1 MSWSRGQSY
10 SQDLRDRVLAAD
22 HASSGEVADRF
33 GVSRSYVIK
42 VRQRRDRLGDVA
54 PGAQR
59 SHTLPKLA
67 GHDDT
72 LRARVAEQSDQ
83 TLEELREW
91 LLHTLGI
98 SVSVSNLCGRFAQ
111 ARADTQKKS
120 LAAAEQDRADIAEAR
135 RAWKRAEAEARSQ
148 AAGFPGRDLDQ
159 DQHDQVAWPGATG
172 QRLIAKA
179 PYGHWKTSTFL
190 AGLRHDRVVA
200 PLVLDGAINGC
211 AFLAY
216 VEQVSRPDPAP
227 RRHRHCR

>member
-1 MSWSRGQSY
+1 MTVCWLRTTRALVRSRT
-10 SQDLRDRVLAAD
+10 A
-22 HASSGEVADRF
+22 F

-98 SVSVSNLCGRFAQ
+98 SVSVSNLCGRL
-111 ARADTQKKS
+111 RKLGLTLKKKS

-135 RAWKRAEAEARSQ
+135 RAWNELKPEARSQ

-172 QRLIAKA
+172 PATDRQSALWTLEDEHIPGRFATRPGGGPSGTRRRHQRLRLPSPMSSSFSPRPCTPA
-179 PYGHWKTSTFL
+179 TSSLPIT
-190 AGLRHDRVVA
+190 
-200 PLVLDGAINGC
+200 
-211 AFLAY
+211 
-216 VEQVSRPDPAP
+216 
-227 RRHRHCR
+227 

>member
-98 SVSVSNLCGRFAQ
+98 SVSVSNLCGRL
-111 ARADTQKKS
+111 RKLGLTLKKS
-120 LAAAEQDRADIAEAR
+120 HSR
-135 RAWKRAEAEARSQ
+135 RPSKTVQTSPK
-148 AAGFPGRDLDQ
+148 PGG
-159 DQHDQVAWPGATG
+159 PG
-172 QRLIAKA
+172 
-179 PYGHWKTSTFL
+179 TS
-190 AGLRHDRVVA
+190 
-200 PLVLDGAINGC
+200 
-211 AFLAY
+211 
-216 VEQVSRPDPAP
+216 
-227 RRHRHCR
+227 